1 MSANCIEAES
11 VVEILTAHARHDP
24 AALAYTFLASGE
36 QEDARLT
43 RGDLERRSRAIAAAV
58 ADRVARRRSRV
69 LLLFP
74 PGLDFVEAF
83 FGCLGAGAVAVPAY
97 PPSTRSAGSGNGRTD
112 RAAGRLRG
120 MIADA
125 GVSLVVAP
133 ASLLAKRAALE
144 ERVPELHGIEW
155 MAASDVSGSG
165 EGRDWVP
172 AARDDVALLQ
182 YTSGSTASPRGVM
195 VTHGNL
201 LDNLQSG
208 TRMGACDADSVGVS
222 WLPVNHDMGLIGGVL
237 QPAFSGFP
245 VWLMAP
251 SAFLQRPVRWLQAIS
266 RLRATHSAAPDFA
279 YGLCARRVTDADRQA
294 LDLSTWRVAYNGSEP
309 VRRSTLEAFQ
319 RTFGECGFRWEAWR
333 PAYGLAESTLLVA
346 TGARESEPEML
357 DLDRV
362 AVHKSRVSR
371 AVSTADRMT
380 VVSCGSVASGTS
392 VAIVDPVRRTRCA
405 TDEIGEIWVAS
416 NSVARGYW
424 NRPEETAATFR
435 AFIAD
440 THEGPFLRTGDL
452 GFLREGNLFVTGRLK
467 DVLIVRGLK
476 HHPPDLEL
484 TAEQS
489 NPAVRPGCCAAFG
502 LDTADDERIAMI
514 VEVDEPADTTSSQR
528 RIQEVIADV
537 RREIA
542 EVHHI
547 RLSLVMAVP
556 SGSLPRTTSGK
567 LQRFLC
573 RHAVMSG
580 TLDVLGRWSADD
592 ADAALERAS

>member
-1 MSANCIEAES
+1 MSPNPIEAES
-11 VVEILTAHARHDP
+11 IVEIVTARARLDP
-24 AALAYTFLASGE
+24 ASVAYTFLASGE
-36 QEDARLT
+36 QEDAQLT
-43 RGDLERRSRAIAAAV
+43 RGDLDRRSRAIAAAI
-58 ADRVARRRSRV
+58 ADRVAPRSRV

-83 FGCLGAGAVAVPAY
+83 FGCLGAGAIAVPAY
-97 PPSTRSAGSGNGRTD
+97 PPSARSANGSGGKPD
-112 RAAGRLRG
+112 RAAARLRG

-125 GVSLVVAP
+125 GISLVIAP
-133 ASLLAKRAALE
+133 ASLLAKRTALE
-144 ERVPELHGIEW
+144 ESVPELHGLDW
-155 MAASDVSGSG
+155 LAADDVSAAGD
-165 EGRDWVP
+165 DWDWLP

-201 LDNLQSG
+201 LDNLRSG
-208 TRMGACDADSVGVS
+208 ARMGGCDAESVGVS
-222 WLPVNHDMGLIGGVL
+222 WLPINHDMGLIGGVL

-251 SAFLQRPVRWLQAIS
+251 VAFLQRPVRWLQAIS
-266 RLRATHSAAPDFA
+266 RVGATHSAAPDFA

-294 LDLSTWRVAYNGSEP
+294 LDLNTWSVAYNGSEP
-309 VRRSTLEAFQ
+309 VRRATLETFQ
-319 RTFGECGFRWEAWR
+319 RTFGECGFRWEAFR

-346 TGARESEPEML
+346 TAARESEPVML
-357 DLDRV
+357 DLDRD
-362 AVHKSRVSR
+362 AVRRSRVTR
-371 AVSTADRMT
+371 AVSAANRMT
-380 VVSCGSVASGTS
+380 VVSCGVVASGTC

-405 TDEIGEIWVAS
+405 SDQIGEIWVAGG
-416 NSVARGYW
+416 SVAAGYW
-424 NRPEETAATFR
+424 NRPEETAATFG

-452 GFLREGNLFVTGRLK
+452 GFLREQNLFVTGRLK

-489 NPAVRPGCCAAFG
+489 NPAIRPGCCAAFG
-502 LDTADDERIAMI
+502 LDTADDERVAMI
-514 VEVDEPADTTSSQR
+514 VEVDDPADTAASQR
-528 RIQEVIADV
+528 RIGEVIGDV

-547 RLSLVMAVP
+547 QLRLVVVVP

-573 RHAVMSG
+573 RHAVTSDA
-580 TLDVLGRWSADD
+580 LNVLGQWSAEE
-592 ADAALERAS
+592 ASALEKAS

>member
-1 MSANCIEAES
+1 MIANPVEAES
-11 VVEILTAHARHDP
+11 IVEIVAAHARCDP

-43 RGDLERRSRAIAAAV
+43 RGDLDRRSRALAAAI
-58 ADRVARRRSRV
+58 AGRVVQGSRV

-74 PGLDFVEAF
+74 PGLEFVEGF
-83 FGCLGAGAVAVPAY
+83 FGCLGAGAIAVPAY
-97 PPSTRSAGSGNGRTD
+97 PPLTRAADGRSGRPD
-112 RAAGRLRG
+112 RAVARLRG

-133 ASLLAKRAALE
+133 ASLVARRSALE
-144 ERVPELHGIEW
+144 ESVPELRGLGWLATDEVRAPDKGW
-155 MAASDVSGSG
+155 
-165 EGRDWVP
+165 DWP
-172 AARDDVALLQ
+172 RIMRNDVALLQ

-201 LDNLQSG
+201 LDNL
-208 TRMGACDADSVGVS
+208 RAGARVGAFDADSVGVS

-251 SAFLQRPVRWLQAIS
+251 VAFLQRPLRWLQAIS
-266 RLRATHSAAPDFA
+266 RLGATHSAAPDFA
-279 YGLCARRVTDADRQA
+279 YDLCARRVTNADRQA

-309 VRRSTLEAFQ
+309 VRRRTLEHFQ
-319 RTFGECGFRWEAWR
+319 CTFGECGFRWESFR

-346 TGARESEPEML
+346 APCPESAPVVV
-357 DLDRV
+357 DVDRAAVRRGRV
-362 AVHKSRVSR
+362 AQAMSAANRL
-371 AVSTADRMT
+371 T
-380 VVSCGSVASGTS
+380 VVSCGSVSIDS
-392 VAIVDPVRRTRCA
+392 RIAIVDPVQRTRCA
-405 TDEIGEIWVAS
+405 GDEIGEIWVAGG
-416 NSVARGYW
+416 SVAAGYW
-424 NRPEETAATFR
+424 QRPEETAATFG
-435 AFIAD
+435 AFVAN

-452 GFLREGNLFVTGRLK
+452 GFLRDGNLFVTGRLK

-484 TAEQS
+484 TAEQA
-489 NPAVRPGCCAAFG
+489 NPAIRPGCCAAFG
-502 LDTADDERIAMI
+502 LDATGDERVAMI
-514 VEVDEPADTTSSQR
+514 AEVDVQANIAPNQR
-528 RIQEVIADV
+528 RIGEVIADI

-542 EVHHI
+542 EVHQLQ
-547 RLSLVMAVP
+547 LSLVAVVP

-573 RHAVMSG
+573 RHAVMNG
-580 TLDVLGRWSADD
+580 TLDVLGRWAADD
-592 ADAALERAS
+592 TDAALERAS